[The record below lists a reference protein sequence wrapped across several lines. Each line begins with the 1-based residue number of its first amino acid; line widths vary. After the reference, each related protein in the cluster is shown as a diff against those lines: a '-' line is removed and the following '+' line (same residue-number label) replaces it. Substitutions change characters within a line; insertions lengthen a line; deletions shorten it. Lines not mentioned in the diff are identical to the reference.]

1 MQNFVSKHLQ
11 TDLILE
17 TANIPKYSYLA
28 TGRNGGVFVVPL
40 LMSMPFKKR
49 LSPRNE
55 YREQEGLRL
64 QGSPTLARKF
74 KALKSLTA
82 RVQFFNARGV
92 PKTGEMKCQYN
103 LETAKSFL
111 RFDCPNPECVGGDFE
126 LTELLA
132 AAVSKRRTTISG
144 ELPCKGWRD
153 KSAIGTIH
161 CDSKMHYKIPLA
173 YGRIKSKK
181 PAAMVST

>member
-1 MQNFVSKHLQ
+1 MVW
-11 TDLILE
+11 
-17 TANIPKYSYLA
+17 
-28 TGRNGGVFVVPL
+28 L
-40 LMSMPFKKR
+40 LMSRPFKKR

-55 YREQEGLRL
+55 YREQE
-64 QGSPTLARKF
+64 F

-82 RVQFFNARGV
+82 RVQFFNARGL

-111 RFDCPNPECVGGDFE
+111 RFDCPNPECVGGDFD